1 MMQGSCQDFFPYVCP
16 SKTGTIIEKTI
27 ISQLLYS
34 INFVKNQMM
43 ILQSLFLKS
52 LCDWFVIFF
61 MLQCH
66 TILTTIV
73 LK

>member
-1 MMQGSCQDFFPYVCP
+1 MMQGSCQNVFPYVCP
-16 SKTGTIIEKTI
+16 SKIGTIIENTI

-52 LCDWFVIFF
+52 L
-61 MLQCH
+61 
-66 TILTTIV
+66 
-73 LK
+73 